1 MVLEQIENKLVIE
14 KKYID
19 KKYID
24 CTYQF
29 LYALDNIVLLCIESF
44 KETIPIIFL
53 DYHITYDAKN
63 DIVYIWLDKK
73 NELFA
78 KFLSLQL
85 TLVNNYLGDIER
97 IKEEEKIF
105 ITKDYINDFLI
116 LELNYNGKKVIK
128 KNTYFNL
135 KYIEI

>member
-1 MVLEQIENKLVIE
+1 
-14 KKYID
+14 
-19 KKYID
+19 
-24 CTYQF
+24 
-29 LYALDNIVLLCIESF
+29 LLCIESF

-73 NELFA
+73 NGLFA

>member
-44 KETIPIIFL
+44 KETTLIIFL

-63 DIVYIWLDKK
+63 DIVYIWLNKK

-85 TLVNNYLGDIER
+85 TLVNNYLGNIER

-128 KNTYFNL
+128 KNTYYNL

>member
-44 KETIPIIFL
+44 KETTLIIFL

-63 DIVYIWLDKK
+63 DIVYIWLNKK

-85 TLVNNYLGDIER
+85 TLVNKYLGNIER

-128 KNTYFNL
+128 KNTYYNL